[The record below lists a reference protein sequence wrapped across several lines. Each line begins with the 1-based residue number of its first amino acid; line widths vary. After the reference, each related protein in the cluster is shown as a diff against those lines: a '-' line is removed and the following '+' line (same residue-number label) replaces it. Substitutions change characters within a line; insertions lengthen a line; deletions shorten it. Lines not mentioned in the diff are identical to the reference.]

1 MDHRPFSA
9 VDVLS
14 EALSIWPDDEAT
26 VARSGRLTYRQLD
39 ELAQRHMHALIA
51 AGVQPGDR
59 VGVSLVN
66 DLPIVALFH
75 AAMRLGVI
83 WVGINRALAPPEK
96 AYLLAN
102 SQAAFFAGDEA
113 MVEEVRRTQAE
124 HEVKRCLT
132 VDAAPDSEWSSL
144 LADVPSTAPP
154 IPDPLAPAAIA
165 YTSGTTG
172 FPKGAVHSQHNLM
185 VPGKMII
192 RARDF
197 GPDLR
202 KADCFPLTILNMQVL
217 STLLVPQCGGTAIVM
232 DRVDPVGIAEWIAQ
246 EHATVWNGAPAMLY
260 GLATNDEV
268 APESLQTLRD
278 VWSGGS
284 HCPQATKD
292 RFTKKFG
299 LLASSTYGQTEVPTL
314 VAIVPVGQQ
323 IDAAASGLPLPHLAL
338 HIVDDGDAEVPLGTS
353 GEICIGPSD
362 DPDVSSLYHLMLGY
376 WRNEEASSRTLR
388 GGILHT
394 GDVGFVD
401 ADGHLHVQDRHQSL
415 ILRGGANVYP
425 AEVERI
431 INEFPHIAASCV
443 VGVPDDRL
451 GSRVAA
457 VVELEGAEQ
466 NEGELDAE
474 ALRAY
479 CRANLAR
486 YKVPEV
492 FLVSTLPRNAMG
504 KIILGDVRRWV
515 EDLDLDLDAPRGGA
529 AG

>member
-1 MDHRPFSA
+1 MQHPFSA
-9 VDVLS
+9 ARVLS
-14 EALSIWPDDEAT
+14 EALSEWPDNDAT
-26 VARSGRLTYRQLD
+26 VARSGSVTYRQLD
-39 ELAQRHMHALIA
+39 ELAKRHLHALIA

-59 VGVSLVN
+59 LGVSLVN
-66 DLPIVALFH
+66 DLPLVALFH

-96 AYLLAN
+96 AYLLAD
-102 SQAAFFAGDEA
+102 SEAAFFAGDEA
-113 MVEEVRRTQAE
+113 MVEEVRGAQAG

-132 VDAAPDSEWSSL
+132 VDAAPDAEWASL
-144 LADVPSTAPP
+144 LATRPSWEPAT
-154 IPDPLAPAAIA
+154 PDPLAPAAIA

-185 VPGKMII
+185 VPGMMVI

-202 KADCFPLTILNMQVL
+202 KADCFPLTILNLQVL

-232 DRVDPVGIAEWIAQ
+232 DRVDPVGIAEWIAR

-260 GLATNDEV
+260 GLSTNDEV
-268 APESLQTLRD
+268 APDSLRTLQD

-284 HCPQATKD
+284 HCPQATKE

-299 LLASSTYGQTEVPTL
+299 LVASSTYGQTEVPTL
-314 VAIVPVGQQ
+314 VTIVPVGQQ

-338 HIVDDGDAEVPLGTS
+338 HIVDDGDNEVPTGTS
-353 GEICIGPSD
+353 GEICVGPSD

-376 WRNEEASSRTLR
+376 WRNEPASSRTLR
-388 GGILHT
+388 GGMLHT
-394 GDVGFVD
+394 GDVGFID
-401 ADGHLHVQDRHQSL
+401 AAGYLHVRDRHQSL

-451 GSRVAA
+451 GARVAA
-457 VVELEGAEQ
+457 VVELEGTDQ
-466 NEGELDAE
+466 NEGALDVE

-492 FLVSTLPRNAMG
+492 FLVGTLPRNAMG
-504 KIILGDVRRWV
+504 KVILGDVRLWV
-515 EDLDLDLDAPRGGA
+515 EDLDLDAPRGGPTA
-529 AG
+529 